1 MTWYKLLTPSGHV
14 LLNEYC
20 ESAASSA
27 MPWQRHG
34 HPADLFW
41 PLLSVKPGAANPNG
55 FLICGLCTINAP
67 SPPSLDRDH
76 GSALSC
82 VCVCV
87 RSLPLFSLTFPHC
100 LPLRNR
106 SVHWHVFV
114 TLSLSAFH
122 AWCVTLQRLRFS
134 APLLVLSVCGMGDSR
149 SKQR

>member
-34 HPADLFW
+34 HPADLFC
-41 PLLSVKPGAANPNG
+41 PLLSVMPGAANPNG

-67 SPPSLDRDH
+67 SPPSQTGTMDQH
-76 GSALSC
+76 FP
-82 VCVCV
+82 VCVCSFTSFV
-87 RSLPLFSLTFPHC
+87 FTNLSPSPALAKPHCPLACLHHSLSFSLPC
-100 LPLRNR
+100 LVCNSPASQFL
-106 SVHWHVFV
+106 H
-114 TLSLSAFH
+114 
-122 AWCVTLQRLRFS
+122 
-134 APLLVLSVCGMGDSR
+134 PLLVLSVCGMGDSW